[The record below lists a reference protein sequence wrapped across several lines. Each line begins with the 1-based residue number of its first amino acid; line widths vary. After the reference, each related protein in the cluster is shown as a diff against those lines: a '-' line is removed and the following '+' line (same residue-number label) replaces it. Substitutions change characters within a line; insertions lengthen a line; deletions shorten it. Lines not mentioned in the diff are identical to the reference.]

1 MAKVVTRDE
10 LISYF
15 NWKNEEEV
23 ALAIMYAE
31 HYMKDGI
38 NITEKIE
45 TATEN
50 AYMMQ
55 RAENRGYSKAIE
67 DIRKPVQP
75 LYTTTSH
82 PFHVGIFYHC
92 GNCHCSLD
100 RDKDLFCSHCGKPI
114 DWEKGA
120 VKWE

>member
-1 MAKVVTRDE
+1 MAKVITREE

-15 NWKNEEEV
+15 NGKSEEEI

-31 HYMKDGI
+31 NYMKYGTD
-38 NITEKIE
+38 ITEKIE
-45 TATEN
+45 TATQQAEILYN
-50 AYMMQ
+50 AE
-55 RAENRGYSKAIE
+55 RHGYYKAIE
-67 DIRKPVQP
+67 REPVQP

-82 PFHVGIFYHC
+82 PFHVGILYHC

-100 RDKDLFCSHCGKPI
+100 RDKDLFCSRCGKPI

>member
-1 MAKVVTRDE
+1 MTKLTRDE
-10 LISYF
+10 LISYLEGKDE
-15 NWKNEEEV
+15 NV
-23 ALAIMYAE
+23 IALAVLYAE
-31 HYMKDGI
+31 QYLKDGI

-45 TATEN
+45 TAAEN

-55 RAENRGYSKAIE
+55 RAERRGYSKAIE

-75 LYTTTSH
+75 IYTTTSH
-82 PFHVGIFYHC
+82 PFHVGILYHC
-92 GNCHCSLD
+92 GICHCSLD
-100 RDKDLFCSHCGKPI
+100 RDKDLFCSRCGKPI